1 MSSQRLAKCPEIL
14 QKGKNVHLPNFL
26 SHLVYQIFRV
36 QGSFVEDPAVTPED
50 FGRCSKVYE
59 DTQLED
65 FQGLISLCKQ
75 KFQRKLNHLPE
86 VFTSG
91 IRLTL
96 FSENIC
102 DIQECQKV
110 LKQTA
115 ELSK

>member
-1 MSSQRLAKCPEIL
+1 M
-14 QKGKNVHLPNFL
+14 
-26 SHLVYQIFRV
+26 

-65 FQGLISLCKQ
+65 FQGLIFLCKW
-75 KFQRKLNHLPE
+75 KFRRKLNQSPE

-102 DIQECQKV
+102 DIQGCQKV
-110 LKQTA
+110 LK
-115 ELSK
+115 